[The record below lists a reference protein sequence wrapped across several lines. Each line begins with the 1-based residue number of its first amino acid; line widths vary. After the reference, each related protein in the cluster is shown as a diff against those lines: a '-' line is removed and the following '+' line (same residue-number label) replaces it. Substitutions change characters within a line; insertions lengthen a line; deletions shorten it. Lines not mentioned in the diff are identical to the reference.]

1 MMKTLL
7 LTYLL
12 LFGLKAAVIA
22 QDLKVIAYS
31 FGATDPD
38 EIRYDQITHLN
49 YAFAIPKSDGNLEPF
64 KDSAKLNAIVANAKK
79 HQVKVFISVGGWG
92 LGDGGGNDFRFEKL
106 ASEPASRKHF
116 VQAVSKFIDQH
127 NLDGLDLDWE
137 YPNDSIVTGAGQKEK
152 SSWYFIELMKELR
165 SELNKKNKLLTIA
178 VVGNNDSIGAGI
190 PEETYNYVD
199 WVNIMSY
206 DNPKEKNHSSYQH
219 AVDCLDYWINKRNLP
234 AHKAVLGLP
243 FYGKHPATAYNK
255 ILEKDALAAGKDSVA
270 GILYNGPNTIKA
282 KTRLA
287 LEKGCSG
294 VMFWELSHDVTDPKK
309 SLLRAINEEIV
320 KNKK

>member
-1 MMKTLL
+1 MRKFSIILL
-7 LTYLL
+7 LMLG
-12 LFGLKAAVIA
+12 FKASITA
-22 QDLKVIAYS
+22 QDFKVIAYS
-31 FGATDPD
+31 FGATSP
-38 EIRYDQITHLN
+38 EKIPYEQLTHIN
-49 YAFAIPKSDGNLEPF
+49 YAFALPQSDGNLAPF
-64 KDSAKLNAIVANAKK
+64 NSSEKLKSIVANAKK

-92 LGDGGGNDFRFEKL
+92 IGDGGGNDYRFEKL
-106 ASEPASRKHF
+106 ASEPASRKRF
-116 VQAVSKFIDQH
+116 VQAVSEFIDLYH
-127 NLDGLDLDWE
+127 LDGLDLDWE
-137 YPNDSIVTGAGQKEK
+137 YPDDSVNTRAGQKEK

-178 VVGNNDSIGAGI
+178 GVGNNETIGSGI
-190 PEETYNYVD
+190 PEQTYDYVD

-243 FYGKHPATAYNK
+243 FYGKYPATAYNK
-255 ILEKDALAAGKDSVA
+255 ILEKDALAADKDSVA
-270 GILYNGPNTIKA
+270 GILYNGPNMIKA

-287 LEKGCSG
+287 LDKGCSG
-294 VMFWELSHDVTDPKK
+294 VMFWELSHDVTDPKR
-309 SLLRAINEEIV
+309 SLLNAINEEIG

>member
-1 MMKTLL
+1 MKIL
-7 LTYLL
+7 LTNLLL
-12 LFGLKAAVIA
+12 LFCSNASIVA
-22 QDLKVIAYS
+22 QDFKVIAYS
-31 FGATDPD
+31 FGATNPD

-49 YAFAIPKSDGNLEPF
+49 YAFAIPQSDGNLAPF

-92 LGDGGGNDFRFEKL
+92 LGDGGGNDYRFEKL
-106 ASEPASRKHF
+106 ASEPATRKRF
-116 VQAVSKFIDQH
+116 VQAVSKFIVH
-127 NLDGLDLDWE
+127 HKLDGLDLDWE
-137 YPNDSIVTGAGQKEK
+137 YPDDSMNTGAGQKEK

-165 SELNKKNKLLTIA
+165 SELNSKNKLLTIA

-190 PEETYNYVD
+190 PEETYKYVD

-206 DNPKEKNHSSYQH
+206 DNSKEKNHSSYQH

-243 FYGKHPATAYNK
+243 FYGKYPATAYNK
-255 ILEKDALAAGKDSVA
+255 ILEKDAMAAQKDSVA
-270 GILYNGPNTIKA
+270 GILYNGPNLIKA

-287 LEKGCSG
+287 LEKGCGG

-309 SLLRAINEEIV
+309 SLLNAINSEIV